1 MTALKTSATANPIR
15 EYYAAIQ
22 RGDIIACHKITRT
35 LEKLCAD
42 LDDTDGPYIYD
53 SAKAEKV
60 ITFIEKY
67 CKQSKGRNGGKGI
80 RLELW
85 QKAFIAATFG
95 FVEKTTGFRKYR
107 ESVLIVGRKNG
118 KSTIGSAIGN
128 YMLFADKEKGPEI
141 VSAATMK
148 EQAKI
153 VWLEAKRMVQKSPS
167 LMRRA
172 KLLVS
177 EIQCKLNDGTFRP
190 LSSDS
195 NTLDGLNLHAAIID
209 ELHAIKDRNL
219 YDVLVDGMSARE
231 QPLCLIISTA
241 GTVREGIFDVK
252 YSEAQDIINGYDNG
266 SYIDEHVLFFV
277 YELDDR
283 EEWQKPECFIKANP
297 GLGTIKSLAQLQN
310 KVKKAQHNPE
320 LVKNLLC
327 KDFNMRETSG
337 SAWLTFEALNNE
349 ERFDIEQLKPRYFIG
364 GADLSR
370 TTDLTCATAIFKK
383 QADGPIYVMQMYWL
397 PEDLLEE
404 RSEQDKIQYNLWVQQ
419 GLMRVCAGSKIRY
432 EDVTAWFCE
441 LVNKYGMMMLWCGYD
456 SWSAKYWVDDMISNF
471 GHEAM
476 EQVIQG
482 KKTLSSPMHN
492 MGADLKA
499 KRIIYNNNPIL
510 KWCLSNTAIDIDING
525 NIQPMKAN
533 QLRRI
538 DGTASLLD
546 AYVTM
551 EKHLADYNS
560 FTL

>member
-1 MTALKTSATANPIR
+1 MKTSATANPIK

-148 EQAKI
+148 DQAKI

-370 TTDLTCATAIFKK
+370 TTDLTCASAIFKK

-404 RSEQDKIQYNLWVQQ
+404 RSEQDKIQYNLWVRQ
-419 GLMRVCAGSKIRY
+419 GLMRVCAGSKICC

-441 LVNKYGMMMLWCGYD
+441 LVNKYGMMML
-456 SWSAKYWVDDMISNF
+456 
-471 GHEAM
+471 
-476 EQVIQG
+476 
-482 KKTLSSPMHN
+482 
-492 MGADLKA
+492 
-499 KRIIYNNNPIL
+499 
-510 KWCLSNTAIDIDING
+510 
-525 NIQPMKAN
+525 
-533 QLRRI
+533 
-538 DGTASLLD
+538 
-546 AYVTM
+546 
-551 EKHLADYNS
+551 
-560 FTL
+560 